1 LLEAWNRGCYP
12 AAIYLLH
19 EFYIGLYTDSFG
31 DGVYAWVVHVIT
43 KRYWSILNGTLQL
56 HDIFNVNEFALFL
69 LAAGIAIFG
78 IRNGY

>member
-1 LLEAWNRGCYP
+1 LKHGTGGSYP

-19 EFYIGLYTDSFG
+19 ELYIGAYAHSFG
-31 DGVYAWVVHVIT
+31 DGVFAWVVHVIT

-56 HDIFNVNEFALFL
+56 HDIFYVNEFALFL

-78 IRNGY
+78 IRIGY